1 MARGAIID
9 ISLTA
14 KELKLVRERV
24 KTGGFGSES
33 DVIREGLRQLFR
45 QADTKSKRVGR
56 SEFERLEAAYRAMS
70 VQDRKLAR
78 EWSGL
83 NDPWPNS

>member
-24 KTGGFGSES
+24 KDGGYMSES
-33 DVIREGLRQLFR
+33 DMIRDGLR
-45 QADTKSKRVGR
+45 
-56 SEFERLEAAYRAMS
+56 RLLHQDVAARAYS
-70 VQDRKLAR
+70 ASAAR
-78 EWSGL
+78 
-83 NDPWPNS
+83 